1 MYDEAIGTISFT
13 ADELDLIKEGLE
25 IMQDHAVGIAESLTI
40 ETLLEKLDEAT
51 AQKCR

>member
-1 MYDEAIGTISFT
+1 MYDETIGTISFT

-25 IMQDHAVGIAESLTI
+25 RMQDHTVGIAESLTI